1 MHSVRLLIQNE
12 IRYDFY
18 LLLTRL
24 SLALLKRSLPVKKN
38 SACTDHFCDKKCI
51 SHLYFA
57 PSIFCSSDS
66 NQIRMGDNI
75 CL

>member
-24 SLALLKRSLPVKKN
+24 SLALLKRSLPAKKN
-38 SACTDHFCDKKCI
+38 SACTDHFCDK
-51 SHLYFA
+51 SLSFA
-57 PSIFCSSDS
+57 IFYSSKT
-66 NQIRMGDNI
+66 NQIETWQ
-75 CL
+75 